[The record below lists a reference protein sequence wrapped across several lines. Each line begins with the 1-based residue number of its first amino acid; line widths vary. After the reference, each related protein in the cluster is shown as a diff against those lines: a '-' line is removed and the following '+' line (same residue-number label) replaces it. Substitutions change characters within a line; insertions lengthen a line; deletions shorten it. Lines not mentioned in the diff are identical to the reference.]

1 MERQGVYHE
10 MLDNETIEMI
20 VENVVV
26 RGYPVD
32 QILERII
39 KIHETLKSYEREFF
53 LKWGIEITLD
63 QSAVNYITAEALR
76 KEVSPQFL
84 CEQIFRNYEHGLR
97 LIEEKTGQK
106 RFILDKDAILDSEKF
121 LNHLIQESFRQ
132 GS

>member
-1 MERQGVYHE
+1 

-76 KEVSPQFL
+76 KEISPQLL

-97 LIEEKTGQK
+97 MIEEKTGQK
-106 RFILDKDAILDSEKF
+106 RFLLDKEAILDSEKF